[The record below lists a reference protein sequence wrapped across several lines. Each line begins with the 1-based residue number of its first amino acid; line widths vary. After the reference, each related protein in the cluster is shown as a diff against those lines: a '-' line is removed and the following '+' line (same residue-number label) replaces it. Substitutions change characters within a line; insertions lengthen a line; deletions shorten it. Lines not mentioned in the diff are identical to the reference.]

1 LANSADFTI
10 EALEAPTITEYP
22 KELQSGEIL
31 TIKGKTKYP
40 DATVNLWL
48 QHEKDDPK
56 NYSVKSDGDGKFTF
70 VANGGLS
77 SGIYTAWVEVIDSR
91 SAKSNPSEKVTISVG
106 QPVFLRI
113 GFWAVSFLAVVIPLV
128 VLVFALLFIIWYGWY
143 KFGAFRKKLGKIKK
157 EVREAESA
165 LHKAFESLKDD
176 IREQV
181 RILEKT
187 RTKRQLTEEEE
198 RVVKQLKK
206 DLDDAEKF
214 VRKEIEDIKKEA
226 K

>member
-1 LANSADFTI
+1 VQPG
-10 EALEAPTITEYP
+10 APEIVTPAEV
-22 KELQSGEIL
+22 SGTPAAPEI
-31 TIKGKTKYP
+31 
-40 DATVNLWL
+40 
-48 QHEKDDPK
+48 
-56 NYSVKSDGDGKFTF
+56 
-70 VANGGLS
+70 S
-77 SGIYTAWVEVIDSR
+77 S
-91 SAKSNPSEKVTISVG
+91 
-106 QPVFLRI
+106 
-113 GFWAVSFLAVVIPLV
+113 
-128 VLVFALLFIIWYGWY
+128 
-143 KFGAFRKKLGKIKK
+143 FGAFRKKLGKIKK